1 MHGHHTKP
9 LVSSLHHKEIALT
22 SYRHCLSLPIHST
35 TSLIQYIGKPNHD
48 ENMKADCLPP
58 ATNLARIST
67 SQLHPGLLSDAE
79 LLCNLLFPGNPDGDG
94 VFQAE
99 SLLKNFGGLRGLQM
113 ASRMAT
119 NEREG
124 LDDQAANQIR
134 LMHEMVHRQ
143 LKQSLQ
149 RGISLT
155 SPAMTMEYLQ
165 TVLRD
170 RRREIFTCLF
180 LDTRHRV
187 IAAEDLFQGSIDGAC
202 VYPRIVAER
211 ALRLSAAAVIVAHNH
226 PSGVSEPSLADQA
239 ITRRLKDALLLLE
252 IRLLDHFVVGDGP
265 PVSMASRGML

>member
-1 MHGHHTKP
+1 MKP
-9 LVSSLHHKEIALT
+9 NSSLSRDNQDK
-22 SYRHCLSLPIHST
+22 
-35 TSLIQYIGKPNHD
+35 
-48 ENMKADCLPP
+48 
-58 ATNLARIST
+58 
-67 SQLHPGLLSDAE
+67 SQPCFQPSSLSDAE
-79 LLCNLLFPGNPDGDG
+79 LLSKLLYPGKPRTKSERL
-94 VFQAE
+94 AE
-99 SLLKNFGGLRGLQM
+99 SLLQDFGGLRGLQI
-113 ASRMAT
+113 ASRLSAS
-119 NEREG
+119 ERIG
-124 LDDQAANQIR
+124 LDDKSAALVR
-134 LMHEMVHRQ
+134 LAHELVRRQ

-170 RRREIFTCLF
+170 RNREIFTCLF

-187 IAAEDLFQGSIDGAC
+187 IASENLFQGSIDGAC
-202 VYPRIVAER
+202 VYPRVVAER

>member
-1 MHGHHTKP
+1 MKQNHSNSS
-9 LVSSLHHKEIALT
+9 VSQGRQPAEFM
-22 SYRHCLSLPIHST
+22 
-35 TSLIQYIGKPNHD
+35 PN
-48 ENMKADCLPP
+48 M
-58 ATNLARIST
+58 
-67 SQLHPGLLSDAE
+67 LSDAG
-79 LLCNLLFPGNPDGDG
+79 LLG
-94 VFQAE
+94 
-99 SLLKNFGGLRGLQM
+99 SLLYPGKSKAASKRKARKLLQHFGGLRGLQV
-113 ASRMAT
+113 ASRLT
-119 NEREG
+119 TCEREE
-124 LDDQAANQIR
+124 LDDRSALVIR
-134 LMHEMVHRQ
+134 LAHEMVRRQ

-149 RGISLT
+149 RGVSLT

-170 RRREIFTCLF
+170 RNREIFTCLF

-187 IAAEDLFQGSIDGAC
+187 IASENLFQGSIDGAC
-202 VYPRIVAER
+202 VYPRVVAER

>member
-1 MHGHHTKP
+1 MKSGRHQQPT
-9 LVSSLHHKEIALT
+9 LT
-22 SYRHCLSLPIHST
+22 PF
-35 TSLIQYIGKPNHD
+35 Q
-48 ENMKADCLPP
+48 
-58 ATNLARIST
+58 
-67 SQLHPGLLSDAE
+67 PGSLSDAE
-79 LLCNLLFPGNPDGDG
+79 LLSKLLCSDRDHRPDTQQAENLL
-94 VFQAE
+94 Q
-99 SLLKNFGGLRGLQM
+99 NFDGLRGLQI
-113 ASRMAT
+113 ASRLAT
-119 NEREG
+119 NERSV
-124 LDDQAANQIR
+124 LNDRAADRIR
-134 LMHEMVHRQ
+134 LAHELVRRQ

-149 RGISLT
+149 RGVSLT

-170 RRREIFTCLF
+170 RKREIFTCLF

-187 IAAEDLFQGSIDGAC
+187 IASENLFQGSIDGAC

-226 PSGVSEPSLADQA
+226 PSGISEPSLADQA

>member
-1 MHGHHTKP
+1 MPTSNAKMKP
-9 LVSSLHHKEIALT
+9 VNVDSRPES
-22 SYRHCLSLPIHST
+22 CLQSAQA
-35 TSLIQYIGKPNHD
+35 IQ
-48 ENMKADCLPP
+48 
-58 ATNLARIST
+58 
-67 SQLHPGLLSDAE
+67 PGSLSDAE
-79 LLCNLLFPGNPDGDG
+79 LLTQLLNPGVLNGQDVHP
-94 VFQAE
+94 AE
-99 SLLKNFGGLRGLQM
+99 SLLQTFGGLRGLQI
-113 ASRMAT
+113 ASRLPKH
-119 NEREG
+119 ERTG
-124 LDDQAANQIR
+124 LDDHLAMQLRVAQE
-134 LMHEMVHRQ
+134 LVSRQ

-149 RGISLT
+149 RGVSLT
-155 SPAMTMEYLQ
+155 SPATTMEYLQ

-187 IAAEDLFQGSIDGAC
+187 LAAEDLFQGSIDGAC
-202 VYPRIVAER
+202 VYPRVVAER

>member
-1 MHGHHTKP
+1 MK
-9 LVSSLHHKEIALT
+9 LNNSS
-22 SYRHCLSLPIHST
+22 SPDSQSLSQPCFQP
-35 TSLIQYIGKPNHD
+35 TSL
-48 ENMKADCLPP
+48 
-58 ATNLARIST
+58 T
-67 SQLHPGLLSDAE
+67 DAE
-79 LLCNLLFPGNPDGDG
+79 LLSQLLYAGEPRTKSKRL
-94 VFQAE
+94 AE
-99 SLLKNFGGLRGLQM
+99 KLLQNFGSLRGLQV
-113 ASRMAT
+113 ASRLSAD
-119 NEREG
+119 EREG
-124 LDDQAANQIR
+124 LDDEAAVLIR
-134 LMHEMVHRQ
+134 LAHELVHRQ

-170 RRREIFTCLF
+170 RNREIFTCLF

-187 IAAEDLFQGSIDGAC
+187 IATENLFQGSIDGAC
-202 VYPRIVAER
+202 VYPRVVAER

>member
-1 MHGHHTKP
+1 
-9 LVSSLHHKEIALT
+9 LQ
-22 SYRHCLSLPIHST
+22 R
-35 TSLIQYIGKPNHD
+35 
-48 ENMKADCLPP
+48 
-58 ATNLARIST
+58 
-67 SQLHPGLLSDAE
+67 
-79 LLCNLLFPGNPDGDG
+79 
-94 VFQAE
+94 
-99 SLLKNFGGLRGLQM
+99 FGGLRGLQI
-113 ASRMAT
+113 ASRLT
-119 NEREG
+119 TLEREG
-124 LDDQAANQIR
+124 LDDEAAFQICLAR
-134 LMHEMVHRQ
+134 ELVRRQ

-149 RGISLT
+149 RGVSLT
-155 SPAMTMEYLQ
+155 SPATTMEYLQ
-165 TVLRD
+165 TLLRD

-187 IAAEDLFQGSIDGAC
+187 IASEDLFQGSIDGAC

>member
-1 MHGHHTKP
+1 MN
-9 LVSSLHHKEIALT
+9 SSHPQSITNQNQLPALF
-22 SYRHCLSLPIHST
+22 
-35 TSLIQYIGKPNHD
+35 Q
-48 ENMKADCLPP
+48 
-58 ATNLARIST
+58 
-67 SQLHPGLLSDAE
+67 PGSFTDAE
-79 LLCNLLFPGNPDGDG
+79 LLGRLLYPGKQKGN
-94 VFQAE
+94 QRAE
-99 SLLKNFGGLRGLQM
+99 DLLQRFGGLRGLQI
-113 ASRMAT
+113 ASRLST
-119 NEREG
+119 DERKG
-124 LDDQAANQIR
+124 LDDETAAQIR
-134 LMHEMVHRQ
+134 LAYELVRRQ
-143 LKQSLQ
+143 LKQSLA

-170 RRREIFTCLF
+170 RKREIFTCLF

-187 IAAEDLFQGSIDGAC
+187 IASENLFQGSIDGAC
-202 VYPRIVAER
+202 VYPRVVAER

>member
-1 MHGHHTKP
+1 MKP
-9 LVSSLHHKEIALT
+9 ASPQSSKHQDQP
-22 SYRHCLSLPIHST
+22 LP
-35 TSLIQYIGKPNHD
+35 QFQ
-48 ENMKADCLPP
+48 P
-58 ATNLARIST
+58 A
-67 SQLHPGLLSDAE
+67 LLSDVE
-79 LLCNLLFPGNPDGDG
+79 LLSKLLYPGKPREQDTR
-94 VFQAE
+94 QAE
-99 SLLKNFGGLRGLQM
+99 TLLQCFGGLRGLQM
-113 ASRMAT
+113 ASRLAAD
-119 NEREG
+119 EREG
-124 LDDQAANQIR
+124 LDDQAAVQIR
-134 LMHEMVHRQ
+134 LAHELVHRQ

-187 IAAEDLFQGSIDGAC
+187 IASEDLFQGSIDGAC

-239 ITRRLKDALLLLE
+239 ITRRLKDALQLLE